1 MIDEHR
7 YAVTET
13 LRNGMP
19 VTIRA
24 VRPDDR
30 ERLVAAFEKLEAES
44 VYARFF
50 SYKDELTDA
59 ELEHFTEVD
68 FDRHV
73 VLLVTTGTGDD
84 EIVIG
89 GGSYTAYASSA
100 GGRSAEVAFIVAED
114 YHGLGI
120 AGRFLHH
127 LAVIARERGIDRFEA
142 EVLPDNRAMLAVF
155 ARSGLP
161 TTEHRLDGAIR
172 VTMELAGAGRT
183 GRSRG
188 EDGPFTAS

>member
-30 ERLVAAFEKLEAES
+30 ERLVTAFGKLERET
-44 VYARFF
+44 VYTRFF

-68 FDRHV
+68 FDRRV
-73 VLLVTTGTGDD
+73 VLLVTTGTGEN

-89 GGSYTAYASSA
+89 GGSYTAYLRSD
-100 GGRSAEVAFIVAED
+100 GGLSAEVAFVVEED

-120 AGRFLHH
+120 AGRMLHH
-127 LAVIARERGIDRFEA
+127 LVLIARERGIDRFEA

-155 ARSGLP
+155 ARSGLSM
-161 TTEHRLDGAIR
+161 TEQRLDGTIH
-172 VTMELAGAGRT
+172 VTMALSGGVRT
-183 GRSRG
+183 G
-188 EDGPFTAS
+188 